1 MKSFSIIVEKKINRF
16 NKSIFV
22 PGDKSCSIRYFFLA
36 SQAYGLS
43 KAKGIL
49 ESEDIFST
57 IKALTKLGVR
67 IVKKNNTWLVWGNGL
82 NSLTTKDNIS
92 IDCGNSGTL
101 SRFILSILSTYPQKI
116 KVYGDHSLNKRP
128 MDRIMNP
135 LEKLG
140 AIFKTKKKGKENSPL
155 LYNRK
160 RDAD

>member
-1 MKSFSIIVEKKINRF
+1 MKSFSIIVKKKINRF

-36 SQAYGLS
+36 SLAYGLS
-43 KAKGIL
+43 TATGIL
-49 ESEDIFST
+49 ESGDVFST
-57 IKALTKLGVR
+57 VKAMRKLGVR

-82 NSLTTKDNIS
+82 NSLTTRDNIS

-116 KVYGDHSLNKRP
+116 KVYGDRSLNKRP

-140 AIFKTKKKGKENSPL
+140 AFFQTKKK
-155 LYNRK
+155 
-160 RDAD
+160 

>member
-1 MKSFSIIVEKKINRF
+1 MKPFSVIVKKKIDKF
-16 NKSIFV
+16 NKSILV
-22 PGDKSCSIRYFFLA
+22 PGDKSISIRYFFLA

-43 KAKGIL
+43 TATGIL
-49 ESEDIFST
+49 ESADIFST
-57 IKALTKLGVR
+57 VKAIRKLGVH
-67 IVKKNNTWLVWGNGL
+67 IVKKNNTWFVWGNGL

-140 AIFKTKKKGKENSPL
+140 AFFQTKKK
-155 LYNRK
+155 
-160 RDAD
+160 